1 MKKTILTS
9 LATMLLALGAFGQG
23 GVILD
28 NKSAARGITTGGNNF
43 YDGQAGIEI
52 WYLNGSSYN
61 LSSINGQAANPNAA
75 YSQLSSSGFT
85 LATSFQNQQI
95 ALGGFGLGGLN
106 IPGVTPAGSPITM
119 AVVAWQ
125 GTGSSFGGATNGGVL
140 AFYQPTVDYTA
151 GPVPPIPSD
160 LTAAFSGPGQPGGF
174 NTTDLVLNP
183 VTAVPEPS
191 SFALAGLGAAAMLI
205 FRRRK

>member
-9 LATMLLALGAFGQG
+9 LATMLFALGAFAQG

-43 YDGQAGIEI
+43 YDGSAGIEI

-61 LSSINGQAANPNAA
+61 LSSINGQAANPSAA

-85 LATSFQNQQI
+85 LATSFQNAQV
-95 ALGGFGLGGLN
+95 ALGGFGFGGLN
-106 IPGVTPAGSPITM
+106 IPGVTPAGSPITL
-119 AVVAWQ
+119 AVVAFT
-125 GTGSSFGGATNGGVL
+125 GTGSSFSGAANGGVL

-151 GPVPPIPSD
+151 SPPPLPSD

-183 VTAVPEPS
+183 ITAVPEPS